1 MATDQE
7 VEGSI
12 PFVLAIKAYFIS
24 LCFVLERNNMSLRFV
39 RKTGDEIL
47 RKKSKE
53 VTALTDNLK
62 ELIVDMKETMEKL
75 GGCGLAAVQVGVLK
89 RIIICAPEEGKD
101 IVVLINP
108 EIISSSDEL
117 LEDSEG
123 CLSVD
128 GYRGKV
134 LRPKSI
140 VVKAKDENMNDI
152 EFDAEDFFAR
162 VICHEVDHL
171 NGVLYTDKVIEGTLE
186 EIKDEGE
193 AE

>member
-1 MATDQE
+1 
-7 VEGSI
+7 
-12 PFVLAIKAYFIS
+12 
-24 LCFVLERNNMSLRFV
+24 MSLRFV
-39 RKTGDEIL
+39 RKKGDEIL

-53 VTALTDNLK
+53 VVSLTDNLK
-62 ELIVDMKETMEKL
+62 NLIVDMKETMEKL

-89 RIIICAPEEGKD
+89 KIIICAPEEGKD

-117 LEDSEG
+117 IEDSEG

-171 NGVLYTDKVIEGTLE
+171 NGVLYTDKVIDGTLE
-186 EIKDEGE
+186 EINDEGDSN
-193 AE
+193 

>member
-1 MATDQE
+1 
-7 VEGSI
+7 
-12 PFVLAIKAYFIS
+12 
-24 LCFVLERNNMSLRFV
+24 MSLRFV
-39 RKTGDEIL
+39 RKKGDEIL

-53 VTALTDNLK
+53 VVSLTDNLK
-62 ELIVDMKETMEKL
+62 NLIVDMKETMEKL

-89 RIIICAPEEGKD
+89 KIIICAPEEGKD

-117 LEDSEG
+117 IEDSEG

-162 VICHEVDHL
+162 VICHEIDHL
-171 NGVLYTDKVIEGTLE
+171 NGVLYTDKVIDGTLE
-186 EIKDEGE
+186 EITDEGE
-193 AE
+193 TE

>member
-1 MATDQE
+1 
-7 VEGSI
+7 
-12 PFVLAIKAYFIS
+12 
-24 LCFVLERNNMSLRFV
+24 MSLRFV

-53 VTALTDNLK
+53 VTNLTDNLK
-62 ELIVDMKETMEKL
+62 ELIIDMKETMEKL

-89 RIIICAPEEGKD
+89 KIIICAPEEGKD

-117 LEDSEG
+117 VEDSEG

-162 VICHEVDHL
+162 LICHEVDHL
-171 NGVLYTDKVIEGTLE
+171 NGVLHTDKVVEGSLE
-186 EIKDEGE
+186 EISDEGE

>member
-1 MATDQE
+1 
-7 VEGSI
+7 
-12 PFVLAIKAYFIS
+12 
-24 LCFVLERNNMSLRFV
+24 MSLRVV
-39 RKTGDEIL
+39 RQTGDEIL
-47 RKKSKE
+47 RKNSKE
-53 VTALTDNLK
+53 VTALTDRLK
-62 ELIVDMKETMEKL
+62 ELIVDMKDTMKNL

-89 RIIICAPEEGKD
+89 RIIICAPSEEED

-108 EIISSSDEL
+108 EIISASEEL
-117 LEDSEG
+117 VEDSEG

-128 GYRGKV
+128 GYRGRV

-171 NGVLYTDKVIEGTLE
+171 NGILYTDKVISGTLE
-186 EIKDEGE
+186 EVTSESEETK
-193 AE
+193 